1 MSTVTEIIEAV
12 KGLSTKEK
20 EELLLRL
27 SEIDFDGALGQT
39 PSLQLTMNQISQQ
52 AKNRG
57 LTVKVLELILR
68 QD

>member
-27 SEIDFDGALGQT
+27 SEIDFDGALGQK